1 MDRSAGLT
9 VIEGESA
16 TNRPPRVGIVAV
28 SFSVPR
34 SICLRYAR
42 GIAAGDIGYYES
54 MGTPR
59 SRDLHC
65 RAIAGHSHR
74 TTQRCMCAYTR
85 NVRKPTCMYSDS
97 IGELDRMG
105 LAPNACVRAY
115 HTRE

>member
-1 MDRSAGLT
+1 MDRPAGLT

-97 IGELDRMG
+97 IGELEWDWRRMR
-105 LAPNACVRAY
+105 V
-115 HTRE
+115 